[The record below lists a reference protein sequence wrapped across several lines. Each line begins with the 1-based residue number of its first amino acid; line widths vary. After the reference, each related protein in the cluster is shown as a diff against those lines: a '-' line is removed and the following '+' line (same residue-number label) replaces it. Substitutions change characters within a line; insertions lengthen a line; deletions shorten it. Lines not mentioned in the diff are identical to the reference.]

1 MKLEMELKPGDIV
14 LLKLLACV
22 LILFFMARFL
32 IFPGI
37 EKHQDLV
44 QKKDDVTIEQQE
56 MQQTIDSASIT
67 QAKIEKQQAQLDDS
81 TKGYYQL
88 MENQQIDELISG
100 LILKHD
106 LFPVYLNISEAVPG
120 IPSAYQVQTQD
131 TNADTSTTTS
141 AEDELNGDSN
151 SDSDTTDSSTAG
163 DAAMIQYVN
172 TTTVSVTLQGSEGQ
186 VRALLDELYPE
197 NTHRKVWGNEDA
209 GFSASGTGIAGRNG
223 QILPNFQTAQ
233 MAQKDQNA
241 GLLPISPRAQVIL
254 DTLKKHGGN
263 REQTAKELG
272 VSKSTLWRLM
282 KKYQINW

>member
-22 LILFFMARFL
+22 LILFFMVRFL

-56 MQQTIDSASIT
+56 MQQTIDSAST
-67 QAKIEKQQAQLDDS
+67 MQAKIDKQQAQLDDS

-106 LFPVYLNISEAVPG
+106 LFPVYLNISEPVPG
-120 IPSAYQVQTQD
+120 IPSAYQVQAQD

-151 SDSDTTDSSTAG
+151 SDSDAADGSTSG

-186 VRALLDELYPE
+186 VRALLDDIAKNYP
-197 NTHRKVWGNEDA
+197 
-209 GFSASGTGIAGRNG
+209 GI
-223 QILPNFQTAQ
+223 
-233 MAQKDQNA
+233 
-241 GLLPISPRAQVIL
+241 QVRSL
-254 DTLKKHGGN
+254 DMQ
-263 REQTAKELG
+263 EQTYVDSQLQAVGQVNCSCELAVYTCG
-272 VSKSTLWRLM
+272 VINNSQAGEEST
-282 KKYQINW
+282 N

>member
-37 EKHQDLV
+37 EKHQDLA

-56 MQQTIDSASIT
+56 MQQTIDSASMM
-67 QAKIEKQQAQLDDS
+67 QAKIEKQQAQLKDS

-120 IPSAYQVQTQD
+120 IPSAYQVQD

-141 AEDELNGDSN
+141 AEDELDGDSN
-151 SDSDTTDSSTAG
+151 SDSDTLDSSVFDETT
-163 DAAMIQYVN
+163 MIQYIN

-186 VRALLDELYPE
+186 IRAFLDDIAKNYPGIQVRSLDM
-197 NTHRKVWGNEDA
+197 
-209 GFSASGTGIAGRNG
+209 
-223 QILPNFQTAQ
+223 Q
-233 MAQKDQNA
+233 
-241 GLLPISPRAQVIL
+241 
-254 DTLKKHGGN
+254 
-263 REQTAKELG
+263 EQTYVDNQLQTVGQVNCSCELAVYTCG
-272 VSKSTLWRLM
+272 VINNSQAGEEST
-282 KKYQINW
+282 N